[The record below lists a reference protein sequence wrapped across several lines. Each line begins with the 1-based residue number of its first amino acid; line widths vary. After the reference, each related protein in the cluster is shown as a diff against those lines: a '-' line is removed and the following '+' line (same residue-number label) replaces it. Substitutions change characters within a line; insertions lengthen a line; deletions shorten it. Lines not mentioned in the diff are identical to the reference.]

1 MRVALVFPPSLCLPN
16 QCYDALPVLCGAV
29 KSAGHEAYAVDLN
42 LAAADR
48 LLTAGSAE
56 RYLAVARDHAHR
68 DASLWPM
75 MRVMEP
81 KVRAGERSKDVL
93 RDPVRGYDQGLF
105 REAFW
110 TVVDSLSFYYQLD
123 PIISPFRPTLARD
136 LCAHVESDPWSPQR
150 DLYDEGLLD
159 EVLGPDPDVVGIC
172 CAFPEQAGETFRLA
186 RKLRQRRPDLPLL
199 LGGPLLD
206 TETARWLADGWIFEF
221 FDALVVGDGV
231 AAIQEYL
238 EALEGRRP
246 LERVTNLVWRDRL
259 GAVRRNDPHPQLES
273 LDEIPLPD
281 FHGIDMARF
290 LTPRPIYPLMV
301 SRGCWWGKCTFCS
314 IGWIKNYRMAS
325 PERIRAL
332 ASDLVRTYG
341 ARYVQVQDSSVP
353 PRGARMLAEAI
364 AAERLPLY
372 WSGEMKFERHFL
384 EREYCDTLHRGGCRS
399 LLMGFESA
407 SQEVLDL
414 MQKGYRHDELP
425 AMLGNLRAAGISAE
439 LSWFIGFPSDT
450 KQSVLTTVRWLF
462 ENRALFG
469 LTACVGD
476 YQLHPDTAV
485 YADPARYGVTVVD
498 QDNGYCRYVLVKG
511 ISQDELAQLKPLLG
525 INNNRTLVCNSA
537 HLPHLVESG
546 LDLSGLERPMTVP
559 KELVVLCSQ

>member
-1 MRVALVFPPSLCLPN
+1 MVR
-16 QCYDALPVLCGAV
+16 
-29 KSAGHEAYAVDLN
+29 
-42 LAAADR
+42 
-48 LLTAGSAE
+48 T
-56 RYLAVARDHAHR
+56 
-68 DASLWPM
+68 
-75 MRVMEP
+75 MEP
-81 KVRAGERSKDVL
+81 KVRAGRRSKDVL
-93 RDPVRGYDQGLF
+93 RDPVRCYEQGLF

-123 PIISPFRPTLARD
+123 PIVSPFRTTFARD
-136 LCAHVESDPWSPQR
+136 VTAHARTDPWSPQR

-159 EVLGPDPDVVGIC
+159 EVLDRGPDAVGIC
-172 CAFPEQAGETFRLA
+172 CAFPEQAAETFRLA
-186 RKLRQRRPDLPLL
+186 RKLRQRRPDLPLV

-206 TETARWLADGWIFEF
+206 IETPRWLADGWIFEF

-231 AAIQEYL
+231 AAVREL
-238 EALEGRRP
+238 LAALEGRHAI
-246 LERVTNLVWRDRL
+246 EKVTNLVWRDGR
-259 GAVRRNDPHPQLES
+259 GEVRRNDPKPKLES

-281 FHGIDMARF
+281 FRDIDMARF
-290 LTPRPIYPLMV
+290 FTPRPIYPLMV

-314 IGWIKNYRMAS
+314 IGWIKDYRMAS
-325 PERIRAL
+325 AERIHQL
-332 ASDLVRTYG
+332 ATDLVRTYG
-341 ARYVQVQDSSVP
+341 ARYVQVQDSSIP

-364 AAERLPLY
+364 EGEKLPLY

-384 EREYCDTLHRGGCRS
+384 EREYCDALQRGGCRS

-414 MQKGYRHDELP
+414 MQKGYRHDEVPL
-425 AMLGNLRAAGISAE
+425 MLANLRAAGISAE
-439 LSWFIGFPSDT
+439 LSWFIGFPGDT
-450 KQSVLTTVRWLF
+450 KRTVLETVRWLY
-462 ENRALFG
+462 ENRKLFG

-476 YQLHPDTAV
+476 YQLHPDTEV
-485 YADPARYGVTVVD
+485 FRDPARFGVTVVD

-511 ISQDELAQLKPLLG
+511 ISQEELRELDPLLG

-559 KELVVLCSQ
+559 KELVALCSP